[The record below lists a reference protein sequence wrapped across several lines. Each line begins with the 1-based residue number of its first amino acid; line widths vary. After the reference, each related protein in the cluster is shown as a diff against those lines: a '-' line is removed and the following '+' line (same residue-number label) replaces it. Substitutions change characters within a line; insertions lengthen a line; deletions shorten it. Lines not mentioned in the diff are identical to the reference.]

1 MLIIKLYWG
10 KIENKMVSL
19 MVLESLREER
29 GLKRYVRG
37 VRVCDLNWED
47 FIVGE
52 IENLWGWIDR
62 KEIIVLG

>member
-1 MLIIKLYWG
+1 MLIINLYWG